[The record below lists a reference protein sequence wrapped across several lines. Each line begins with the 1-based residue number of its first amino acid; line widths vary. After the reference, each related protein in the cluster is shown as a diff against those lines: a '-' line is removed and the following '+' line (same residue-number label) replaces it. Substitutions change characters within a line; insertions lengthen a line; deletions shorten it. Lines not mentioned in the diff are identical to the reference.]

1 MKLTSRQQR
10 QLEISRRQ
18 SPPEPVVE
26 APSNAVSVVKKR
38 VVKKAVKKAVR
49 KKAPAKKK

>member
-26 APSNAVSVVKKR
+26 APSNAVSVGK
-38 VVKKAVKKAVR
+38 KKAVKKAVK
-49 KKAPAKKK
+49 KKAPAKKKS